1 MPTIN
6 DRLSDAA
13 IRLGRYEGPGG
24 FSVWRDDSPD
34 GVVLIGIVWE
44 ESAEDGT
51 KQESWDAY
59 GSVHWPVGRMATG
72 YDLASARMQ
81 ALDML
86 ARNGVLGTDA
96 DANLRGWRE
105 SGEHMPI
112 VASARAFLPELVI

>member
-6 DRLSDAA
+6 DRLSGAA

-34 GVVLIGIVWE
+34 GVILIGIIGE
-44 ESAEDGT
+44 ESAENGA
-51 KQESWDAY
+51 KRESWDAY

-72 YDLASARMQ
+72 YDLASARLQ
-81 ALDML
+81 ALDMRAL
-86 ARNGVLGTDA
+86 NGVLSTDA
-96 DANLRGWRE
+96 GANLNGWRE

-112 VASARAFLPELVI
+112 VASARAFLTELSI